1 VSGAR
6 KLLLSGAALTVLL
19 AFVAIASHAHR
30 PGGGSGNGSAHAPT
44 LISDYLVT
52 IALIVMPLGA
62 VLVVWGLANRRR
74 QAALSGRT
82 NWRNNL
88 IALGV
93 ISALLAVA
101 VFSADKRQQARH
113 NAAKP
118 GPLPAFPLFGPTGVP
133 QRRRP
138 PGAQSTPQHQPHWQW
153 LPALVLGSL
162 LLGLVVTAGAA
173 AAHARRNREALD
185 EEAQLARALD
195 EVLADSLD
203 DLRAE
208 RDPRKAVIRAYA
220 RMEKTFA
227 AYGVPREEHE
237 TPLEY
242 VARVLDSLRV
252 SSFAVRRLVQLFERA
267 KFSPHTIESSMKDDA
282 IEALAGLRAELEYD
296 RTEAA

>member
-6 KLLLSGAALTVLL
+6 KLLLSGAALTGLL

-30 PGGGSGNGSAHAPT
+30 PGGGSGGGSAHSPT
-44 LISDYLVT
+44 LVGDYLAT
-52 IALIVMPLGA
+52 IALIIMPLGA
-62 VLVVWGLANRRR
+62 VLVIWGLANRRK

-82 NWRNNL
+82 SLRRNL
-88 IALGV
+88 IAAAV
-93 ISALLAVA
+93 VSALLAVLVVTA
-101 VFSADKRQQARH
+101 EKRQG
-113 NAAKP
+113 
-118 GPLPAFPLFGPTGVP
+118 GPIGPRAVGLSHAVLGT
-133 QRRRP
+133 P
-138 PGAQSTPQHQPHWQW
+138 PGAKGPRKAVKDVTAPPHRPRWQW
-153 LPALVLGSL
+153 LPVLVLGSL
-162 LLGLVVTAGAA
+162 LLGIFVTTGAA
-173 AAHARRNREALD
+173 VAHGRRNRAALD
-185 EEAQLARALD
+185 EEAQLARALGD
-195 EVLADSLD
+195 VLSDSLD

>member
-6 KLLLSGAALTVLL
+6 KLLLSGAALTALL

-30 PGGGSGNGSAHAPT
+30 PGGGTGGGSAHAPT
-44 LISDYLVT
+44 LISDYLAT
-52 IALIVMPLGA
+52 IALIIMPLGA

-74 QAALSGRT
+74 QQSLSGRT
-82 NWRNNL
+82 DWRRTLVAVAL
-88 IALGV
+88 ISV
-93 ISALLAVA
+93 LLSVA
-101 VFSADKRQQARH
+101 VFSAEKRQQQPRGPVETGAT
-113 NAAKP
+113 AIA
-118 GPLPAFPLFGPTGVP
+118 GPLRGPTGLK
-133 QRRRP
+133 QRQERAQTP
-138 PGAQSTPQHQPHWQW
+138 PHRAQWRW
-153 LPALVLGSL
+153 LPALVLGSV
-162 LLGLVVTAGAA
+162 LLGILVTAGAA
-173 AAHARRNREALD
+173 MGYARRNREALD

-195 EVLADSLD
+195 DVLSDSLD

-252 SSFAVRRLVQLFERA
+252 SSFAVRRLVKLFERA
-267 KFSPHTIESSMKDDA
+267 KFSPHAIESSMKDDA
-282 IEALAGLRAELEYD
+282 IEALAGLRAELEHD